1 MKHNIRNEEKV
12 NLALAAANGK
22 ATTRTATFEDVQ
34 DYVAKIEKRLTAL
47 GLPKNLW
54 QGLRFSVQPGAGK
67 VPGCYYRKGIPNAT
81 SFELE
86 RGAKHWFLTNTSRD
100 IMRGTRILIQTWYT
114 QAQRDAIID
123 GARMF

>member
-22 ATTRTATFEDVQ
+22 CIARTAAFEDVQ
-34 DYVAKIEKRLTAL
+34 DYTLKIEKRLTAI
-47 GLPKNLW
+47 GLPKSLW
-54 QGLRFSVQPGAGK
+54 QGLRFSVMPGAGK
-67 VPGCYYRKGIPNAT
+67 VPGCYYRKGIPYAT

-86 RGAKHWFLTNTSRD
+86 RGVKHWFLTNTSRD
-100 IMRGTRILIQTWYT
+100 VMRGTRILIQSWYT

-123 GARMF
+123 GARRF